1 MIVKPFGVVRSIFRY
16 TGYFKNDE
24 NPRYFPLNHLLS
36 LIFWIGTWY
45 YSLPALLFFIFS
57 ARTFLEYSESFY
69 FVVDG
74 FLFVVVCPIFLFYK
88 SEIHELINDYEQLI
102 QSRN

>member
-24 NPRYFPLNHLLS
+24 NPRYFPLNHLLN

-74 FLFVVVCPIFLFYK
+74 FLFVVVWPIFLFSIYY
-88 SEIHELINDYEQLI
+88 SILQI
-102 QSRN
+102 